1 MQASIDQT
9 KPGRNGLLAT
19 LLIVAV
25 APSIGSL
32 AGLWIFTGAIGS
44 TIYAICKAILYGVPA
59 VVAWRS
65 VTRTD
70 VRIGLRAG
78 MTPSVLLWGFAS
90 GAAIGSGIV
99 LLWFGWLDSV
109 VDTDRLLV
117 VMKESGLEQP
127 SRYWLFAAWLILGN
141 SLLEEFVFRWFVDSR
156 LAGLGMRPLLAIPL
170 SALVFTIHH
179 VIVLAAFF
187 DLPMV
192 LAGSAGVFVGGLLWS
207 WSLRGSKSLVPGWIS
222 HALVDLAIALVG
234 ASMLGLI

>member
-1 MQASIDQT
+1 MKTTVDQS
-9 KPGRNGLLAT
+9 KPGRGGLFAT

-44 TIYAICKAILYGVPA
+44 TIYAICKAVLYGVPT

-65 VTRTD
+65 VTGID
-70 VRIGLRAG
+70 VRMGVRAG
-78 MTPSVLLWGFAS
+78 MTPSGLLWGVVS
-90 GAAIGSGIV
+90 GVVIGGGIV
-99 LLWFGWLDSV
+99 LLWFGWLDSIL
-109 VDTDRLLV
+109 DTDRLLV
-117 VMKESGLEQP
+117 VMKESGLERR

-156 LAGLGMRPLLAIPL
+156 LAGLGMKPLIAIPL

-187 DLPMV
+187 DPPMV
-192 LAGSAGVFVGGLLWS
+192 LAGSLGVFIGGLLWS
-207 WSLRGSKSLVPGWIS
+207 WSLRRWKSLVPGWIS